1 MEELSKQFVDIVRTH
16 LDTVGIPINNCTVKY
31 RTFEYDDEPW
41 TAMHLRIQVGDTT
54 DPTDKTEIAI
64 DRVGGMDVRIA
75 IVSEMEHEGILM
87 RREDKRYETLGS
99 EYDDYED
106 DAALE
111 RVDAEIK
118 RALPDIETSIKDK
131 TLDWMVPKALHNY
144 LSVNLDNTYG
154 EYRKDAHLDNE
165 SRVVESYVESRGP
178 MAHWNSIR
186 SMYEVCGY
194 KDRGDDTNGSLIT
207 RMAFETHTTDPNKI
221 LEATCKYW
229 EGDDVVVQTDTYSW
243 SKYGK
248 QRLENGLPVAT
259 ADIALEDFRTTVQ
272 QKLEQRRAIVDA
284 IEIAEEP
291 QL

>member
-1 MEELSKQFVDIVRTH
+1 MEELSQQFVDTVRNH
-16 LDTVGIPINNCTVKY
+16 LDSVGIPITNVETTYNNDEHDDKQ
-31 RTFEYDDEPW
+31 RTSMY
-41 TAMHLRIQVGDTT
+41 LRIQVGDTS
-54 DPTDKTEIAI
+54 DPHDKTEIAI
-64 DRVGGMDVRIA
+64 DRIGGMSLTIN
-75 IVSEMEHEGILM
+75 IISEMMHDGVLM
-87 RREDKRYETLGS
+87 RRIDKRFDDFGNHYVKLDSAVLG
-99 EYDDYED
+99 
-106 DAALE
+106 
-111 RVDAEIK
+111 RVDEEIK
-118 RALPDIETSIKDK
+118 RALPTIETSIKDK
-131 TLDWMVPKALHNY
+131 TLDWMVPKTLHNY

-154 EYRKDAHLDNE
+154 EHRKDAQLDNE
-165 SRVVESYVESRGP
+165 SRVVESYVESRAT
-178 MAHWNSIR
+178 MVHWNSIR

-259 ADIALEDFRTTVQ
+259 TDIALEDFRTTVQ

-284 IEIAEEP
+284 IELTNEP

>member
-1 MEELSKQFVDIVRTH
+1 MEELSKRFVDIVRTQ
-16 LDTVGIPINNCTVKY
+16 LDAVGIPITNCETTYNNDEHDDKQ
-31 RTFEYDDEPW
+31 RTSMY
-41 TAMHLRIQVGDTT
+41 LRIQVGDTS
-54 DPTDKTEIAI
+54 DPHDKTEIAI
-64 DRVGGMDVRIA
+64 DRIGGMSLTIN
-75 IVSEMEHEGILM
+75 IISEMMHDGVLM
-87 RREDKRYETLGS
+87 RRIDKRFDDFGNHYVKLDSAVLG
-99 EYDDYED
+99 
-106 DAALE
+106 
-111 RVDAEIK
+111 RVDEEIK
-118 RALPDIETSIKDK
+118 RALPTIETSIKDK
-131 TLDWMVPKALHNY
+131 TLDWMVPKTLHNY

-154 EYRKDAHLDNE
+154 ECRKDAQLDNE

-207 RMAFETHTTDPNKI
+207 RMAFETHTTDPNKM

-284 IEIAEEP
+284 IEISNEK

>member
-1 MEELSKQFVDIVRTH
+1 MEALSKQFVDIVRTH
-16 LDTVGIPINNCTVKY
+16 LDSVGIPITNCETTYNNDEHDDKQ
-31 RTFEYDDEPW
+31 RTSMY
-41 TAMHLRIQVGDTT
+41 LRIRVGDTS
-54 DPTDKTEIAI
+54 DPHDKTEIAI
-64 DRVGGMDVRIA
+64 DRMGGMSLTIN
-75 IVSEMEHEGILM
+75 IISEMMHDGVLM
-87 RREDKRYETLGS
+87 RRIDKRY
-99 EYDDYED
+99 DDFGNHYVKLD
-106 DAALE
+106 SDVLE
-111 RVDAEIK
+111 RVDEEIK
-118 RALPDIETSIKDK
+118 RALPDIVKSVTDK
-131 TLDWMVPKALHNY
+131 TLDWMVPETLHNY

-165 SRVVESYVESRGP
+165 SRVVESFVESRST

-207 RMAFETHTTDPNKI
+207 RMAFRTHTTDPNKI

-259 ADIALEDFRTTVQ
+259 ADIALEEFRDTMQ
-272 QKLEQRRAIVDA
+272 KKLEQRRTIADA
-284 IEIAEEP
+284 IELPNEQ

>member
-1 MEELSKQFVDIVRTH
+1 MEELSKQFVDIVHNH
-16 LDTVGIPINNCTVKY
+16 LDSVGIPITNCETTYNNDKHDDKQ
-31 RTFEYDDEPW
+31 RTSMF
-41 TAMHLRIQVGDTT
+41 LRIQVGDTS
-54 DPTDKTEIAI
+54 DPHDKTEIAI
-64 DRVGGMDVRIA
+64 DRIGGMSLTIN
-75 IVSEMEHEGILM
+75 IVSEMMHDGVLM
-87 RREDKRYETLGS
+87 RRIDKRFDDFGNHYVKLDSAVLG
-99 EYDDYED
+99 
-106 DAALE
+106 
-111 RVDAEIK
+111 RVDEEIK
-118 RALPDIETSIKDK
+118 RALPTIETSIKDK
-131 TLDWMVPKALHNY
+131 TLDWMVPKTLHNY

-154 EYRKDAHLDNE
+154 EYRKDAQLDNE

-178 MAHWNSIR
+178 MVHWNSIR

-248 QRLENGLPVAT
+248 QRLENGLPVVT

>member
-1 MEELSKQFVDIVRTH
+1 MEELSQQFVDTVRNH
-16 LDTVGIPINNCTVKY
+16 LDSVGIPITNVETTYNNDEHDDKQ
-31 RTFEYDDEPW
+31 RTSMY
-41 TAMHLRIQVGDTT
+41 LRIQVGDTS
-54 DPTDKTEIAI
+54 DPHDKTEIAI
-64 DRVGGMDVRIA
+64 DHLGGMILT
-75 IVSEMEHEGILM
+75 INIISEMMHDGVLM
-87 RREDKRYETLGS
+87 RRIDKRY
-99 EYDDYED
+99 DDFGNHYGID
-106 DAALE
+106 SVVLE
-111 RVDAEIK
+111 RVDAEIG
-118 RALPDIETSIKDK
+118 RALPDIVKSVKDK
-131 TLDWMVPKALHNY
+131 TLDWMVPETLHNY

-154 EYRKDAHLDNE
+154 EYRKDAQLDNE

-178 MAHWNSIR
+178 MAHWNSTR

-259 ADIALEDFRTTVQ
+259 ADMALEDFRTTVQ

-284 IEIAEEP
+284 IELPKEK

>member
-16 LDTVGIPINNCTVKY
+16 LDGVGIPITNCNTTYNTSEHDDKQ
-31 RTFEYDDEPW
+31 RTSMY
-41 TAMHLRIQVGDTT
+41 LRIQVGDTS
-54 DPTDKTEIAI
+54 DPHDKTEIAI
-64 DRVGGMDVRIA
+64 DRIGGMSLTIN
-75 IVSEMEHEGILM
+75 IISEMMHDGVLM
-87 RREDKRYETLGS
+87 RRIDKRF
-99 EYDDYED
+99 DDFGNHYVKLD
-106 DAALE
+106 SAVLE
-111 RVDAEIK
+111 RVDEEIK
-118 RALPDIETSIKDK
+118 RALPTIETSIKDK
-131 TLDWMVPKALHNY
+131 TLDWMVPKTLHNY

-154 EYRKDAHLDNE
+154 EYRKDAQLDNE

-229 EGDDVVVQTDTYSW
+229 EGDTVTVQTDTYDW
-243 SKYGK
+243 SRYGK
-248 QRLENGLPVAT
+248 ARIESGSPVAT
-259 ADIALEDFRTTVQ
+259 ADVALEEFRTTMQ
-272 QKLEQRRAIVDA
+272 QKLEQRRTIADA
-284 IEIAEEP
+284 IELPNEP

>member
-1 MEELSKQFVDIVRTH
+1 MEELSKQFVDIVRNH
-16 LDTVGIPINNCTVKY
+16 LDSVGIPITNCETTYNNDEHDDKQ
-31 RTFEYDDEPW
+31 RTSMY
-41 TAMHLRIQVGDTT
+41 LRIRVGDTS
-54 DPTDKTEIAI
+54 DPHDKTEIAI
-64 DRVGGMDVRIA
+64 DRMGGMSLTIN
-75 IVSEMEHEGILM
+75 IISEMMHDGVLM
-87 RREDKRYETLGS
+87 RRIDKRY
-99 EYDDYED
+99 DDFGNHYVKLD
-106 DAALE
+106 SDVLE
-111 RVDAEIK
+111 RVDEEIK
-118 RALPDIETSIKDK
+118 RALPDIVKSVKDK
-131 TLDWMVPKALHNY
+131 TLDWMVPETLHNY

-165 SRVVESYVESRGP
+165 SRVVESYVESRST
-178 MAHWNSIR
+178 MTHWNSIR

-194 KDRGDDTNGSLIT
+194 KDRGDDTNGNLIT
-207 RMAFETHTTDPNKI
+207 RMAFKTHTTDPNKI

-272 QKLEQRRAIVDA
+272 QKLEQRRAIADA
-284 IEIAEEP
+284 IELPNEK